1 MPQILRSCFKT
12 ASEGVKH
19 VSETSKLLKV
29 CETLGNHRENK
40 QNHHLLVMNIR
51 FLDGLRGI
59 AALMVL
65 IGHARLLLWEGY
77 TAGFKTHPEAYS
89 VLDKAF
95 MLALSPFRY
104 GHEMVVL
111 FFILSGFV
119 IHLRFA
125 NQADRVPMLLKTF
138 WYKRLKRL
146 YPPLLFAFLL
156 TFVLDSIGKSNGW
169 SIYFQQTP
177 YGNINRDIVSIT
189 EGSVFLG
196 NLLFLMSVYVTTF
209 GSNVVTWSLMFEWW
223 FYVLYPLFYALI
235 LKIGFKK
242 TSGLILILFLI
253 SFFKDHLA
261 PLLLWK
267 VLNSFIIW
275 WMGAALV
282 EVWVN
287 RETTARKIYALLPYG
302 VGALPIA
309 FYLKE
314 KNIESFYGVLDFIFG
329 IGFTGLIAVCLRLNP
344 RHTIIRVLNSLK
356 PLGDCSYT
364 LYLIH
369 VPIFVFTS
377 GWLIHT
383 NGVLPKNQY
392 YVIIGTVLV
401 TILAYLLHF
410 IIEIPFTKSK
420 KKDVYTEGSLLN
432 QKVAKNVTQL
442 HD

>member
-1 MPQILRSCFKT
+1 
-12 ASEGVKH
+12 
-19 VSETSKLLKV
+19 
-29 CETLGNHRENK
+29 
-40 QNHHLLVMNIR
+40 MNIR

-77 TAGFKTHPEAYS
+77 SAGYKAHPETYS
-89 VLDKAF
+89 AIDKAF
-95 MLALSPFRY
+95 MLLLSPFRY

-125 NQADRVPMLLKTF
+125 NQANRAPMSLKTF
-138 WYKRLKRL
+138 WFKRLKRL

-156 TFVLDSIGKSNGW
+156 TFVLDSIGKSYGW

-177 YGNINRDIVSIT
+177 YEPINRDIASIT

-223 FYVLYPLFYALI
+223 FYVLYPLFYYLI
-235 LKIGFKK
+235 LRIGFKK
-242 TSGLILILFLI
+242 TSILVVFLFFI
-253 SFFKDHLA
+253 SFFKDNLA

-267 VLNSFIIW
+267 VLNSFVIW

-282 EVWVN
+282 EVWTN
-287 RETTARKIYALLPYG
+287 RQTTTQRLYKLLPYG
-302 VGALPIA
+302 VLALPIA
-309 FYLKE
+309 FFLKE
-314 KNIESFYGVLDFIFG
+314 KNIESLYAILDFIFG
-329 IGFTGLIAVCLRLNP
+329 IGFTGLIAVCLHLNQK
-344 RHTIIRVLNSLK
+344 HLFIRFLSWLK

-377 GWLIHT
+377 GWLINS
-383 NGVLPKNQY
+383 NGFLPKHQF
-392 YVIIGTVLV
+392 YVILGTILV
-401 TILAYLLHF
+401 TIIAYLLHF
-410 IIEIPFTKSK
+410 LIEIPFTKK
-420 KKDVYTEGSLLN
+420 LRITK
-432 QKVAKNVTQL
+432 
-442 HD
+442 

>member
-1 MPQILRSCFKT
+1 
-12 ASEGVKH
+12 
-19 VSETSKLLKV
+19 
-29 CETLGNHRENK
+29 
-40 QNHHLLVMNIR
+40 MNIR

-59 AALMVL
+59 AALIVL

-77 TAGFKTHPEAYS
+77 STGFKVHSEAYS
-89 VLDKAF
+89 TLDKAL

-125 NQADRVPMLLKTF
+125 NQTNRVPLSLKIF

-156 TFVLDSIGKSNGW
+156 TFILDSVGKSHGW
-169 SIYFQQTP
+169 GIYFQQTP
-177 YGNINRDIVSIT
+177 YENINRDIVSIT
-189 EGSVFLG
+189 EGSVFVG

-209 GSNVVTWSLMFEWW
+209 GSNVVTWSLMYEWW
-223 FYVLYPLFYALI
+223 FYVLYPLFYYLI

-242 TSGLILILFLI
+242 TSSLVLILFLI
-253 SFFKDHLA
+253 SFFKAQLA

-267 VLNSFIIW
+267 VLNSFVIW
-275 WMGAALV
+275 WLGAGLV
-282 EVWVN
+282 EIWVN
-287 RETTARKIYALLPYG
+287 RATTTRKLYAFLPYC
-302 VGALPIA
+302 VCVLPIA

-314 KNIESFYGVLDFIFG
+314 KNIESLYQILDFIFG
-329 IGFTGLIAVCLRLNP
+329 IGFTGLIAVCLQLNP
-344 RHTIIRVLNSLK
+344 RHIIIRVLNFLK

-369 VPIFVFTS
+369 VPIFVFVS
-377 GWLIHT
+377 GWLINS

-392 YVIIGTVLV
+392 YVIIGSILV

-410 IIEIPFTKSK
+410 IIEIPFAKSK
-420 KKDVYTEGSLLN
+420 RKAVYTEGSVL
-432 QKVAKNVTQL
+432 KSEHTF
-442 HD
+442 

>member
-1 MPQILRSCFKT
+1 
-12 ASEGVKH
+12 
-19 VSETSKLLKV
+19 
-29 CETLGNHRENK
+29 
-40 QNHHLLVMNIR
+40 MNIR

-65 IGHARLLLWEGY
+65 VGHARLLLWEGY
-77 TAGFKTHPEAYS
+77 TAGFKVHSETYS
-89 VLDKAF
+89 GIDKALMF
-95 MLALSPFRY
+95 ALSPFRY

-125 NQADRVPMLLKTF
+125 NQAHRVPMLLKTF

-156 TFVLDSIGKSNGW
+156 TFILDSVGKSYGW
-169 SIYFQQTP
+169 RIYFQQTP
-177 YGNINRDIVSIT
+177 YENINRDIVSIT
-189 EGSVFLG
+189 EGSVFVG

-223 FYVLYPLFYALI
+223 FYVLYPLFYYLI

-275 WMGAALV
+275 WMGAGLV

-287 RETTARKIYALLPYG
+287 RATTTRKLYALLPYG
-302 VGALPIA
+302 VWVLPIA

-314 KNIESFYGVLDFIFG
+314 KNIESLYGILDFVFG
-329 IGFTGLIAVCLRLNP
+329 IGFTGLIAMCLQLNP
-344 RHTIIRVLNSLK
+344 RHLIIRVLNFLK

-369 VPIFVFTS
+369 VPIFVFMS
-377 GWLIHT
+377 GWLINT

-401 TILAYLLHF
+401 TIIAYLLHF

-420 KKDVYTEGSLLN
+420 KKAVYTEGSLLN
-432 QKVAKNVTQL
+432 HNVTKNVTHL
-442 HD
+442 HQYFDKFFL